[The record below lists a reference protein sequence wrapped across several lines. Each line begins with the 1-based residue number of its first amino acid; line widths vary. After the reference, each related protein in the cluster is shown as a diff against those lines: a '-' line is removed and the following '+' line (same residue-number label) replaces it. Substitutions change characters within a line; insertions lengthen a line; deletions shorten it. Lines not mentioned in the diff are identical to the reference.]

1 MTKDKAGR
9 RERFT
14 LVLGGA
20 RSGKSRYAQEVAM
33 ASPPPWTF
41 IATAQAGDDEMLARI
56 GAHRRERGDGWAT
69 IEAPLDLA
77 TAVAEAPGPAPLLID
92 CLTLWLSNLM
102 IGDHDVEGAIDAFE
116 QALLARNAATIAVAN
131 EVGLGI
137 VPETPLGRDFRD
149 RAGALNQ
156 RLAAK
161 ANRVV
166 LMVAGLP
173 MTVKASP

>member
-1 MTKDKAGR
+1 MTNDKAAA
-9 RERFT
+9 RERLT

-20 RSGKSRYAQEVAM
+20 RSGKSRYALDLIT

-41 IATAQAGDDEMLARI
+41 IATAQAGDDEMRARI
-56 GAHRRERGDGWAT
+56 EAHRRERGDGWTT

-77 TAVAEAPGPAPLLID
+77 IAVAEAPGSAPLLID

-102 IGDHDVEGAIDAFE
+102 LGDHNVDAGTAAFE
-116 QALLARNAATIAVAN
+116 QALGAREAATIAVAN

-137 VPETPLGRDFRD
+137 VPETPLGRAFRD

-173 MTVKASP
+173 VTVKASP

>member
-1 MTKDKAGR
+1 
-9 RERFT
+9 
-14 LVLGGA
+14 VLGGA
-20 RSGKSRYAQEVAM
+20 RSGKSRYAQELAM
-33 ASPPPWTF
+33 TAPPPWTF
-41 IATAQAGDDEMLARI
+41 IATAEAGDDEMKARI
-56 GAHRRERGDGWAT
+56 EAHRRARGDGWTT

-77 TAVAEAPGPAPLLID
+77 GAMARADHGAPLLVD

-102 IGDHDVEGAIDAFE
+102 LGDHDVDGAIAAFDRALDARH
-116 QALLARNAATIAVAN
+116 ASTIVVAN

-161 ANRVV
+161 AGHVV

>member
-1 MTKDKAGR
+1 
-9 RERFT
+9 
-14 LVLGGA
+14 
-20 RSGKSRYAQEVAM
+20 
-33 ASPPPWTF
+33 
-41 IATAQAGDDEMLARI
+41 RI
-56 GAHRRERGDGWAT
+56 EAHRRERGGGWTT

-77 TAVAEAPGPAPLLID
+77 TAVAEAPGPAPVLID

-102 IGDHDVEGAIDAFE
+102 LGHHDVEGAIAAFE
-116 QALLARNAATIAVAN
+116 RALLARDAATIAVAN

-149 RAGALNQ
+149 RAGTLNQ